1 MALEWEEVT
10 TSMIGTPC
18 SAVYGVPT
26 INIYL
31 NSENELAASG
41 TSIPFSV
48 IMNTSAYTIQ
58 SSPIGALL
66 FFLQLRHLDLLPNTT
81 YFWRTGLSNGREW
94 AFSDVWFFR
103 TRERD
108 CSGVPCVQGTCD
120 ETTLACE
127 CNYDWSGPDC
137 SIPPPESEYT
147 AWFIISYF

>member
-1 MALEWEEVT
+1 MCRHPTALSLKFPAYNETNVFNIDMALEWEEVT

-66 FFLQLRHLDLLPNTT
+66 FFFATETFRFVVKHYLFLENRPFQWKRM
-81 YFWRTGLSNGREW
+81 G
-94 AFSDVWFFR
+94 FF
-103 TRERD
+103 
-108 CSGVPCVQGTCD
+108 
-120 ETTLACE
+120 
-127 CNYDWSGPDC
+127 
-137 SIPPPESEYT
+137 
-147 AWFIISYF
+147 